1 MITRKPSIQ
10 RKTEDSEN
18 KEGFYAKPLREV
30 SQIIPVNNGGDVYLV
45 QGNKKYQL
53 YKQTS
58 EIYGVSGSSKEP

>member
-30 SQIIPVNNGGDVYLV
+30 RRLSPS
-45 QGNKKYQL
+45 
-53 YKQTS
+53 TTEEMS
-58 EIYGVSGSSKEP
+58 T